1 MAYFKLKPIQKDKY
15 TDMGMINVSA
25 DLYLE
30 KGDEGYDKYIA
41 EHLVTVPVIPE
52 GGYPRQ
58 KELDS
63 SEETIRFLMSK
74 NPDGTESTSLE
85 FIAAKKESNLYQ
97 TWIKSLP
104 TVQQLNPFCNHS
116 IQFEHD
122 VTEEEILWCF
132 EWALGITHWNYLM
145 DDLHC
150 QKKDENGNPYS
161 QVVNQPFHYS
171 ARKEYFK
178 VISQLPLGNRSDYM
192 NAELAK
198 VSMAEKRL
206 VKVKKVDFT
215 KVKTVEKYKVR
226 K

>member
-1 MAYFKLKPIQKDKY
+1 MYFKINAPQQDKY
-15 TDMGMINVSA
+15 TGMGMINVSA

-30 KGDEGYDKYIA
+30 KGDEGYEKYIA
-41 EHLVTVPVIPE
+41 EHLVMVPVIPE
-52 GGYPRQ
+52 GGYTGKVDEQGAPADQ
-58 KELDS
+58 NDYDNW
-63 SEETIRFLMSK
+63 F
-74 NPDGTESTSLE
+74 
-85 FIAAKKESNLYQ
+85 
-97 TWIKSLP
+97 KSLP

-178 VISQLPLGNRSDYM
+178 IISQLPLGNRSDYM

-198 VSMAEKRL
+198 VTKAEKRL

-215 KVKTVEKYKVR
+215 KVKTTEKYKV

>member
-1 MAYFKLKPIQKDKY
+1 MYFKLNAQQQDKY

-30 KGDEGYDKYIA
+30 KGDEGYEKYMA
-41 EHLVTVPVIPE
+41 EHYVTVPVIPVE
-52 GGYPRQ
+52 GYKGKVDKEGFPVDQ
-58 KELDS
+58 KDY
-63 SEETIRFLMSK
+63 
-74 NPDGTESTSLE
+74 DV
-85 FIAAKKESNLYQ
+85 
-97 TWIKSLP
+97 WIKSLP

-161 QVVNQPFHYS
+161 QVVNQPFGYL

-192 NAELAK
+192 NSELAK
-198 VSMAEKRL
+198 ITKAKSRL
-206 VKVKKVDFT
+206 TKMQKVDFT
-215 KVKTVEKYKVR
+215 KVKTIGKYKV

>member
-1 MAYFKLKPIQKDKY
+1 MAYFKILPILRDKY
-15 TDMGMINVSA
+15 VDMGMLNISA
-25 DLYLE
+25 ELYLE
-30 KGDEGYDKYIA
+30 QGDEGYDKYIA
-41 EHLVTVPVIPE
+41 EHFVTVPIIPE
-52 GGYPRQ
+52 GRYTG
-58 KELDS
+58 K
-63 SEETIRFLMSK
+63 FNK
-74 NPDGTESTSLE
+74 DGVPV
-85 FIAAKKESNLYQ
+85 NQ
-97 TWIKSLP
+97 TDYDNWIKSLP
-104 TVQQLNPFCNHS
+104 TVWRLNPFCTHS

-122 VTEEEILWCF
+122 ATEEEILWCF

-192 NAELAK
+192 NFELAK
-198 VSMAEKRL
+198 VA
-206 VKVKKVDFT
+206 KVENKLIQIKKIDFT
-215 KVKTVEKYKVR
+215 KVKTIGKYKV